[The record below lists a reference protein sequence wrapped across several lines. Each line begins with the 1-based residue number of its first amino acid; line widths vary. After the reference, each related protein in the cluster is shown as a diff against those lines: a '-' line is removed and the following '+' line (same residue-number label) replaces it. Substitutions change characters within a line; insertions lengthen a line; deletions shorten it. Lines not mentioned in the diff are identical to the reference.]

1 MGGEEGVESTDG
13 GPPRGSTGETDAGST
28 LGPGDG
34 EDGLDES
41 APSDRMGG
49 RIPGNRLKVWLL
61 LNANRRLVAAGLLV
75 AFFAALVILGALDPV
90 GIRSAMGSDDPIETA
105 FQGFLTAIIT
115 GVTLVVTINQL
126 VLSQE
131 LGAVGDQRE
140 RMEGAMAFREDVEDV
155 LERSI
160 APAEPASF
168 LQAIVDATRV
178 RADDLSEATSDAT
191 DDERRDRVQAYV
203 DSLTE
208 NATSVRERLEGTQFG
223 TFEVLFTALD
233 YNYSW
238 KIYEARRLRYE
249 FDGDGDAEAGPAAEG
264 AEAVDDALD
273 RVIEALEL
281 FGPAREH
288 FKTLYFQW
296 ELINLSRAVLYASIP
311 ALVVA
316 TGMILYVDNP
326 SSVPGVTLGV
336 DNLVW
341 VVSAAVTVA
350 LLPFALLLSYIL
362 RIATVAKRTLAIGP
376 FVLRETSRT
385 ADVDW
390 D

>member
-1 MGGEEGVESTDG
+1 MSGGAASGAGDGSDRDGSDGSTDG
-13 GPPRGSTGETDAGST
+13 GDGSANGSAGSN
-28 LGPGDG
+28 
-34 EDGLDES
+34 ED
-41 APSDRMGG
+41 APSDRMAG
-49 RIPGNRLKVWLL
+49 RIPGSRWKVYLL
-61 LNANRRLVAAGLLV
+61 LNANRRVVAAGLLGV
-75 AFFAALVILGALDPV
+75 LFVVFVVLGVLDPAPL
-90 GIRSAMGSDDPIETA
+90 RRAMGSKDPIETA

-115 GVTLVVTINQL
+115 GVTLVLTINQL

-131 LGAVGDQRE
+131 LGAVADQRE

-155 LERSI
+155 IDRHV

-168 LQAIVDATRV
+168 LQTIVDATRE
-178 RADDLSEATSDAT
+178 RADALADAT
-191 DDERRDRVQAYV
+191 DEAVEEDRRERIQAYV

-208 NATSVRERLEGTQFG
+208 NATSVRERLDGARFG
-223 TFEVLFTALD
+223 TFEVLFAALD

-238 KIYEARRLRYE
+238 KIYEARRLRKEY
-249 FDGDGDAEAGPAAEG
+249 DDPDDV
-264 AEAVDDALD
+264 EAVDEALD
-273 RVIEALEL
+273 DVIEALEL

-296 ELINLSRAVLYASIP
+296 ELINLSRAVLYAAVP

-326 SSVPGVTLGV
+326 ASVPGSTLGV

-341 VVSAAVTVA
+341 LASAAVTVA
-350 LLPFALLLSYIL
+350 LLPFVLLLSYIL
-362 RIATVAKRTLAIGP
+362 RIATVTKRTLAIGP
-376 FVLRETSRT
+376 FVLRETDRT

>member
-1 MGGEEGVESTDG
+1 MSEEGTSGAENGSDDG
-13 GPPRGSTGETDAGST
+13 GSTGD
-28 LGPGDG
+28 
-34 EDGLDES
+34 ED
-41 APSDRMGG
+41 APSDRMRG
-49 RIPGNRLKVWLL
+49 RIGESRWKVYLL
-61 LNANRRLVAAGLLV
+61 LNANRRVVAAGLLGV
-75 AFFAALVILGALDPV
+75 LFVVLVVLGVLDPA
-90 GIRSAMGSDDPIETA
+90 GIRSAMASDDPIETA

-131 LGAVGDQRE
+131 LGAVADQRE
-140 RMEGAMAFREDVEDV
+140 RMEGAMAFREDVESVIDRHV
-155 LERSI
+155 

-168 LQAIVDATRV
+168 LQTIVDATRE
-178 RADDLSEATSDAT
+178 RADALAETT
-191 DDERRDRVQAYV
+191 DDAMDDDRRDRIQAYV

-208 NATSVRERLEGTQFG
+208 NAKSVRERLEGARFG
-223 TFEVLFTALD
+223 TFEVLFAALD

-238 KIYEARRLRYE
+238 KIYEARRLGREY
-249 FDGDGDAEAGPAAEG
+249 
-264 AEAVDDALD
+264 DDADEVEDVDEALD
-273 RVIEALEL
+273 DVIEALEL

-296 ELINLSRAVLYASIP
+296 ELINLSRAVLYAAIP

-326 SSVPGVTLGV
+326 ASVPGTTLGV

-341 VVSAAVTVA
+341 LASAASTVA

-362 RIATVAKRTLAIGP
+362 RIATVTKRTLAIGP
-376 FVLRETSRT
+376 FVLRETGRT

>member
-1 MGGEEGVESTDG
+1 MSEEDSSGSDDG
-13 GPPRGSTGETDAGST
+13 P
-28 LGPGDG
+28 DG
-34 EDGLDES
+34 TDES
-41 APSDRMGG
+41 APNDRMRG
-49 RIPGNRLKVWLL
+49 RIPGSRVKVWLL
-61 LNANRRLVAAGLLV
+61 LNASRRMVAAALL
-75 AFFAALVILGALDPV
+75 AGFFVVFVVLGVLDPAPM
-90 GIRSAMGSDDPIETA
+90 RAAMGSDDPIETA

-131 LGAVGDQRE
+131 LGAVADQRE
-140 RMEGAMAFREDVEDV
+140 RMEGAMAFREEVESVIGRDV
-155 LERSI
+155 

-168 LQAIVDATRV
+168 LQTIVDATRE
-178 RADDLSEATSDAT
+178 RADALEEASDGAE
-191 DDERRDRVQAYV
+191 DEDRRERIQAYV

-208 NATSVRERLEGTQFG
+208 NAESVRDRLEGARFG
-223 TFEVLFTALD
+223 TFEVVFAALD

-238 KIYEARRLRYE
+238 KIYEARRLRREYE
-249 FDGDGDAEAGPAAEG
+249 DPDEVE
-264 AEAVDDALD
+264 EVDEALD

-296 ELINLSRAVLYASIP
+296 ELIDLSRAVLYAAVP

-326 SSVPGVTLGV
+326 ASVTGTTLGV
-336 DNLVW
+336 DNLIW
-341 VVSAAVTVA
+341 LVSAAVTVA
-350 LLPFALLLSYIL
+350 LLPFVILLSYIL
-362 RIATVAKRTLAIGP
+362 RIATVTKRTLAIGP
-376 FVLRETSRT
+376 FVLRETDRT